1 MILPNYVAITLKL
14 SDKGMVSRMSD
25 LKRCYEILEIKPES
39 TYEEAKLA
47 FRDMVSIWH
56 PDKFSH
62 NSRLKEKA
70 EEKLKLINEAWE
82 QLQAFFCQ
90 KEDAIERPRLELAEP
105 ANSRMN
111 EQNRHRQQEKTVRG
125 DRCFTDIDCEPL
137 VHLEQARKA
146 YRHRFNARNPG
157 FDPSDADA
165 PQVADTGSEGI
176 AQDSRFPH
184 ESSGGADGRETTAQ
198 QGSRGLRHDQG
209 EGDVTR
215 RQRDERE
222 YSEKKTGAGERHE
235 KGDREH
241 ARRNKAAQPPPED
254 SFNDKDRKIML
265 LSDSYLL
272 GFLERKFV
280 NWQQREQEHK
290 KQRDASRDIAKKNK
304 LLADLYLTRY
314 KTWLA
319 KEKSKYKTST
329 GIGSLFKFP
338 IGGSNSRKF
347 LFGVPDLN
355 LTFVKGGSFL
365 MGDGPGNFLD
375 KMPGRRS
382 EQPYRVVTVDDFYI
396 GRYPVTVRQ
405 WSKAMG
411 VEAQDGEQDFPVVL
425 TWDGIHEFILRL
437 NDITGLKFRVPTE
450 AEWEYAARCGG
461 KNEDLRGIADEA
473 AVHEQ
478 ASPAGRNVGQSKPNG
493 LGLFDMLDNSG
504 EWVTGTSSKQTRQ
517 NGPLGIPRGFGK
529 SGRQVIRGAV
539 HRDLHRNLSLSL
551 TFHRSLP
558 STDKGHH
565 FSFRLA
571 HAALGTGKK

>member
-1 MILPNYVAITLKL
+1 
-14 SDKGMVSRMSD
+14 MVSCMSD
-25 LKRCYEILEIKPES
+25 LKRCYEILEIRPGS

-70 EEKLKLINEAWE
+70 EEKLKLINAAWE

-90 KEDAIERPRLELAEP
+90 KEDAAAERPRLELAEP
-105 ANSRMN
+105 ANARTTG
-111 EQNRHRQQEKTVRG
+111 ERKHRQREGKTARG
-125 DRCFTDIDCEPL
+125 DCRFADLDCEPL

-146 YRHRFNARNPG
+146 YRHRFNTRNPDL
-157 FDPSDADA
+157 DPSEADA
-165 PQVADTGSEGI
+165 PQVADTGSECI
-176 AQDSRFPH
+176 ALDSRFPYKN
-184 ESSGGADGRETTAQ
+184 SGGADGRETT
-198 QGSRGLRHDQG
+198 GPRGIKGLRHDQG

-222 YSEKKTGAGERHE
+222 YDEKKTGGGEQHN

-241 ARRNKAAQPPPED
+241 ARRNKAAQPPHED
-254 SFNDKDRKIML
+254 SFNDKDRKIIL

-280 NWQQREQEHK
+280 NWQQREREHK
-290 KQRDASRDIAKKNK
+290 KQQDAAKDIAKKNK
-304 LLADLYLTRY
+304 MLADLYLTKY

-338 IGGSNSRKF
+338 IGGSSSKRF
-347 LFGVPDLN
+347 LLGVPDVT
-355 LTFVKGGSFL
+355 LTFVKGGSFF
-365 MGDGPGNFLD
+365 MGDGPGNLLD
-375 KMPGRRS
+375 KLPGRSS

-405 WSKAMG
+405 WAKAMG
-411 VEAQDGEQDFPVVL
+411 VEVEDGERDFPVVL
-425 TWDGIHEFILRL
+425 TWEGIHEFILRL
-437 NDITGLKFRVPTE
+437 NNITGLKFRVPTE

-461 KNEDLRGIADEA
+461 KDEDLRGIADEA
-473 AVHEQ
+473 AGHDQ
-478 ASPAGRNVGQSKPNG
+478 ASPARCNVGQSKANG
-493 LGLFDMLDNSG
+493 LGLFDMLGNSG
-504 EWVTGTSSKQTRQ
+504 EWVTGSSSKQTRQ
-517 NGPLGIPRGFGK
+517 NGPLGIPRSFGK

-539 HRDLHRNLSLSL
+539 HRDLHRNTPVSF
-551 TFHRSLP
+551 TFHSSLP
-558 STDKGHH
+558 STDKGHR
-565 FSFRLA
+565 FSFRLV
-571 HAALGTGKK
+571 HAAF